1 MADFSQYRQR
11 RPAPK
16 GGLARDL
23 AETKKDIRAAK
34 RGEETEASL
43 PEMRET
49 KRRIRQE
56 IRDEVLK
63 ERAAKLQEIDPL
75 QVPREKPKDRYN
87 AMDFKIK
94 PPSGIAGARG

>member
-1 MADFSQYRQR
+1 MADFSAYRQR

-16 GGLARDL
+16 GGLAHDL

-56 IRDEVLK
+56 IREEVLK
-63 ERAAKLQEIDPL
+63 ERAAKLRELDPL
-75 QVPREKPKDRYN
+75 QVPREVKPK
-87 AMDFKIK
+87 
-94 PPSGIAGARG
+94 PPRLTTA

>member
-1 MADFSQYRQR
+1 MPDFSAHRKRRTSPHKPGSLMHDLHETRQ
-11 RPAPK
+11 
-16 GGLARDL
+16 
-23 AETKKDIRAAK
+23 DIRAAK

-49 KRRIRQE
+49 KRRLRQQ

-75 QVPREKPKDRYN
+75 QVPREVKPK
-87 AMDFKIK
+87 
-94 PPSGIAGARG
+94 PPRITTA